1 MGLPSFLFGA
11 AGLLLALMAHPS
23 IIENRMVLKP
33 AASSAALPLFSLRC
47 SAGRLFDFNGFSRPQ
62 KPHRAQSF
70 QTSQAKLAAVLI
82 ARDVRLL
89 TKKPIDTSFS
99 VPVART
105 ASTGRRLIYR
115 DMQPSSF
122 SNETESR
129 NQPEGI
135 ARPAKGIL
143 YVYINI
149 CTGCL

>member
-11 AGLLLALMAHPS
+11 AATSRPDGSS
-23 IIENRMVLKP
+23 IHHRESDGIKASSVECGF
-33 AASSAALPLFSLRC
+33 AASLSLRC

-62 KPHRAQSF
+62 KPRRAQSF

>member
-33 AASSAALPLFSLRC
+33 AASSAALPLLSL
-47 SAGRLFDFNGFSRPQ
+47 AGRLFDFNGFSRPQ
-62 KPHRAQSF
+62 KPRRAQSF